1 MGPPKRK
8 RYIGGLTI
16 AALVASLFCLLYGLN
31 AFITFQMQSNDFFFK
46 PSSYQ
51 GSESPSQNKIV
62 IIGIDDKSLNQLGQF
77 SSWPRSYYA
86 QLTDILSSCG
96 ARVTIFDVLFSDP
109 ETEDQMLSTSMKA
122 AVNVVLPLVETNE
135 PANSTILGSSAQSQ
149 TVLQPTAQLEQ
160 SAMAIGHANVS
171 ADQDGIVRR
180 IPMLI
185 NINGGA
191 VPALSLTAVAEY
203 LRRPEVIQAPIED
216 NRLPFAGRL
225 IPLVENKEMLINYSI
240 SSQFTEL
247 SFVDVL
253 NGNFDPKLLEDK
265 IVLIGTTATGLGD
278 YFWTPMGYKLNG
290 VEIQAHAIDTILNNS
305 FLTPASKGMTIGF
318 ILFICLLCGLIVLR
332 FRVSHAILAVL
343 ALCIAYLF
351 FVFLSFDRGVVLSSF
366 YPPMAI
372 LGTFL
377 SVNLYKLT
385 SEQSQKNEIVRM
397 FGRYVSEPVADQVL
411 RGLEV
416 GNLDLTGSEKEV
428 TVLFADARGFTS
440 LSENTKPDELVNAL
454 NIYLSVII
462 NAVLKYGGMINK
474 FGGDSIMAVWNA
486 PIACNDH
493 ALMALRAAVEAQ
505 RSIKDL
511 QAEGTHILRMDF
523 GIGINSGLA
532 VAGNMGS
539 IDRIEYSVI
548 GDCVNTAAKITSLT
562 PMGKIWIGEKTL
574 KSAGD
579 NIMVKSL
586 EAFEVKGKKQSVKVY
601 EVLDVL

>member
-1 MGPPKRK
+1 
-8 RYIGGLTI
+8 
-16 AALVASLFCLLYGLN
+16 
-31 AFITFQMQSNDFFFK
+31 
-46 PSSYQ
+46 
-51 GSESPSQNKIV
+51 
-62 IIGIDDKSLNQLGQF
+62 
-77 SSWPRSYYA
+77 
-86 QLTDILSSCG
+86 
-96 ARVTIFDVLFSDP
+96 
-109 ETEDQMLSTSMKA
+109 
-122 AVNVVLPLVETNE
+122 
-135 PANSTILGSSAQSQ
+135 
-149 TVLQPTAQLEQ
+149 
-160 SAMAIGHANVS
+160 
-171 ADQDGIVRR
+171 
-180 IPMLI
+180 
-185 NINGGA
+185 
-191 VPALSLTAVAEY
+191 
-203 LRRPEVIQAPIED
+203 
-216 NRLPFAGRL
+216 
-225 IPLVENKEMLINYSI
+225 
-240 SSQFTEL
+240 
-247 SFVDVL
+247 
-253 NGNFDPKLLEDK
+253 
-265 IVLIGTTATGLGD
+265 
-278 YFWTPMGYKLNG
+278 
-290 VEIQAHAIDTILNNS
+290 
-305 FLTPASKGMTIGF
+305 
-318 ILFICLLCGLIVLR
+318 
-332 FRVSHAILAVL
+332 
-343 ALCIAYLF
+343 
-351 FVFLSFDRGVVLSSF
+351 
-366 YPPMAI
+366 
-372 LGTFL
+372 
-377 SVNLYKLT
+377 
-385 SEQSQKNEIVRM
+385 M